1 MVVWFKHGSCT
12 VGVAD
17 GLIRSADFAALTSL
31 QQAAQAVQGEREQ
44 ALADVQAQG
53 QQLLE
58 AARSQAQAWLALAQ
72 QELDGGYQAG
82 LAQGSAEA
90 ANLWAEQALLNARSH
105 QQALERQRERLG
117 GIVAMAVERLVEQE
131 DKQAL
136 FKRALRTIGKLIKDV
151 PMLTLRV
158 NEADHDAAKRALLAM
173 VDQASGVVPIELVSD
188 AGLAGG
194 SCRFESD
201 NGVID
206 AGLATQLAAI
216 KRAVVRAALV
226 EPIQQ
231 AA

>member
-31 QQAAQAVQGEREQ
+31 QHAAQAVQSEREQ
-44 ALADVQAQG
+44 ALADAQAQG
-53 QQLLE
+53 QQLLD
-58 AARSQAQAWLALAQ
+58 AARSEVQAWRAQAQQ
-72 QELDGGYQAG
+72 QLNEGYQAG

-90 ANLWAEQALLNARSH
+90 ANLWAEQAVLGARSN

-158 NEADHDAAKRALLAM
+158 NEADHDAAKKALLAM
-173 VDQASGVVPIELVSD
+173 VDQTSGAVPIELVSD
-188 AGLAGG
+188 AALAGG
-194 SCRFESD
+194 RKW
-201 NGVID
+201 
-206 AGLATQLAAI
+206 AQRKPT
-216 KRAVVRAALV
+216 
-226 EPIQQ
+226 
-231 AA
+231 

>member
-12 VGVAD
+12 VGVEH

-31 QQAAQAVQGEREQ
+31 QQAAQAIQDDRDR

-58 AARSQAQAWLALAQ
+58 AARSQAQTWLAQAQ
-72 QELDGGYQAG
+72 QQFDEGHQAG
-82 LAQGSAEA
+82 LAQGSAQA
-90 ANLWAEQALLNARSH
+90 ANLWTEQALLNARSN
-105 QQALERQRERLG
+105 QQALKRQRDRLG

-136 FKRALRTIGKLIKDV
+136 FKRALRTIGKLVKDV

-158 NEADHDAAKRALLAM
+158 NEADHDAAKKALLAM
-173 VDQASGVVPIELVSD
+173 VDQTSGAVPIELVSD

-206 AGLATQLAAI
+206 AGLPTQLAAI
-216 KRAVVRAALV
+216 KRALVRAALA